1 MKLYFDTLWTT
12 FPLPGS
18 LTKNGYDPAKHYR
31 WCPSLQ
37 DGSQKTRARQT
48 TAVRQN
54 TMVHPGY
61 QRMKLGRTITKKLNK
76 TADEGGAAT
85 IVRARHRAASLFRK
99 TIYKVWR
106 DLKKQFFA
114 MKR

>member
-1 MKLYFDTLWTT
+1 MDNI
-12 FPLPGS
+12 PSS
-18 LTKNGYDPAKHYR
+18 LTKNGYDTAKHYR

-37 DGSQKTRARQT
+37 NGSQKTRARQI

-61 QRMKLGRTITKKLNK
+61 QRMKLGRTLTKKLNK

-85 IVRARHRAASLFRK
+85 TVRARPRAASLFRK
-99 TIYKVWR
+99 SIQRVWR
-106 DLKKQFFA
+106 DLKKEFFA